1 MDGCIGQ
8 QRMPHWMKMKIKSTK
23 QLYMKQ
29 PVKTKVKPALTLAS
43 AKKQISV
50 LKGKITKM
58 ETAVDNAN
66 ADRVYAIQ
74 QQRATSESREKLF
87 NEMQALKESYDH
99 LSNKNKDLADM
110 YTKTCNDFV
119 KFANRY
125 EKDSERLKSDLDILQ
140 KVSDNWKNYYYELQ
154 EEKMSSLWN
163 RLIKWLSK

>member
-1 MDGCIGQ
+1 
-8 QRMPHWMKMKIKSTK
+8 
-23 QLYMKQ
+23 MKQ